1 MRFDVR
7 SGKQWAQ
14 EKVDEVR
21 LCGLEKAPMAAW
33 EDIEE
38 SRGRQGVI
46 RARAAIRSGMRGLR
60 YVVWLVGAGVFS
72 ALPGCITMSA
82 LPVGKPPTAEDGP
95 GVEVV
100 TFESGDGAKL
110 EGRMY
115 EPMVQRSLFAS
126 GKVEVAAPQEADG
139 AAAEKPDE
147 RTAGQPRLSE
157 TELAAIGAA
166 MKAMRERLRTLPSGY
181 ERSVILFCHG
191 VIDNNQSNMANAL
204 SEAGF
209 RVFSFDYRGF
219 GNSEK
224 KKLTNEG
231 LAADAYAALQ
241 YLRSRPDVDPDRIVI
256 YGHSMGG
263 VYAMAAGALAHEA
276 GKPVAGVISAGA
288 FANWR
293 EISNDMLPLVGL
305 VFGGVTGPEPLDWA
319 KRLGKTPLL
328 VVHAEND
335 TDIKPR
341 YAKQIFDAAVS
352 KGVPATLVLEAT
364 GGHVMGYLEG
374 PDAPLTRPMVEFATR
389 VLTPKSSDAK

>member
-1 MRFDVR
+1 MRAFTRV
-7 SGKQWAQ
+7 A
-14 EKVDEVR
+14 V
-21 LCGLEKAPMAAW
+21 LAA
-33 EDIEE
+33 
-38 SRGRQGVI
+38 
-46 RARAAIRSGMRGLR
+46 AAMT
-60 YVVWLVGAGVFS
+60 FS

-100 TFESGDGAKL
+100 TFESSDGAKL

-115 EPMVQRSLFAS
+115 EPMAQRQMFAS
-126 GKVEVAAPQEADG
+126 GHVEVPLPRSAEEGASTQSADASRGAKVTAAPGLTEA
-139 AAAEKPDE
+139 
-147 RTAGQPRLSE
+147 
-157 TELAAIGAA
+157 ELAAIGAA
-166 MKAMRERLRTLPSGY
+166 MKTMKDRLRTLPSDYG
-181 ERSVILFCHG
+181 RSVVLFCHG
-191 VIDNNQSNMANAL
+191 VIDNNQSNMAGAF

-293 EISNDMLPLVGL
+293 EVSNDMLPLFGL
-305 VFGGVTGPEPLDWA
+305 LLGGVTGPEPLDWA

-328 VVHAEND
+328 VVHAEDDVNV
-335 TDIKPR
+335 KPR

-352 KGVPATLVLEAT
+352 KGVPATLTLEAK
-364 GGHVMGYLEG
+364 GGHVVGYLEG
-374 PDAPLTRPMVEFATR
+374 PDAPLTRPMVDFATR
-389 VLTPKSSDAK
+389 VLAPKPTPSE

>member
-1 MRFDVR
+1 
-7 SGKQWAQ
+7 
-14 EKVDEVR
+14 
-21 LCGLEKAPMAAW
+21 
-33 EDIEE
+33 
-38 SRGRQGVI
+38 
-46 RARAAIRSGMRGLR
+46 MRGFTHAALSAG
-60 YVVWLVGAGVFS
+60 LLAGAAVMTL

-110 EGRMY
+110 EGRMRLPAAVRAAMTPATPEVPA
-115 EPMVQRSLFAS
+115 EPPKEDAS
-126 GKVEVAAPQEADG
+126 IPPKKRVVSKLSPEEV
-139 AAAEKPDE
+139 
-147 RTAGQPRLSE
+147 
-157 TELAAIGAA
+157 AAIGAA
-166 MKAMRERLRTLPSGY
+166 MQRINEARRTLPEEYG
-181 ERSVILFCHG
+181 RTVILFCHG
-191 VIDNNQSNMANAL
+191 VIDNNQSPMASFF

-263 VYAMAAGALAHEA
+263 VYAMAAGALASES

-293 EISNDMLPLVGL
+293 EVSNDMLPLFGL
-305 VFGGVTGPEPLDWA
+305 LLGGVTGPEPLDWA

-328 VVHAEND
+328 VVHAEDDENV
-335 TDIKPR
+335 KPR

-352 KGVPATLVLEAT
+352 KGAPATLVLEAK

-389 VLTPKSSDAK
+389 VLAPKPADAK

>member
-1 MRFDVR
+1 MN
-7 SGKQWAQ
+7 
-14 EKVDEVR
+14 
-21 LCGLEKAPMAAW
+21 
-33 EDIEE
+33 
-38 SRGRQGVI
+38 RG
-46 RARAAIRSGMRGLR
+46 AIRSGMRGFTHAAL
-60 YVVWLVGAGVFS
+60 LAGAS
-72 ALPGCITMSA
+72 MMTLALPGCITMSA
-82 LPVGKPPTAEDGP
+82 LPVGKPPTADDGP

-115 EPMVQRSLFAS
+115 APMVQRPLGGNRHVVVRMPKEQQAS
-126 GKVEVAAPQEADG
+126 APEASVQ
-139 AAAEKPDE
+139 
-147 RTAGQPRLSE
+147 AGSGPSPNQSDLGS
-157 TELAAIGAA
+157 IGAA
-166 MKAMRERLRTLPSGY
+166 LSLMQARLRTLPSEY
-181 ERSVILFCHG
+181 DRSVILFCHG
-191 VIDNNQSNMANAL
+191 VIDNNQSNMADAL

-224 KKLTNEG
+224 KPLTNEG

-263 VYAMAAGALAHEA
+263 VYAMASGALASES

-293 EISNDMLPLVGL
+293 EVSNDMLPLFGL

-328 VVHAEND
+328 VVHAED
-335 TDIKPR
+335 DKDIKPR

-352 KGVPATLVLEAT
+352 KGVPATLVLEAE

-389 VLTPKSSDAK
+389 VLAPKPADAK

>member
-1 MRFDVR
+1 MNR
-7 SGKQWAQ
+7 S
-14 EKVDEVR
+14 
-21 LCGLEKAPMAAW
+21 
-33 EDIEE
+33 
-38 SRGRQGVI
+38 
-46 RARAAIRSGMRGLR
+46 AIRSGMRGFTHAAL
-60 YVVWLVGAGVFS
+60 LAGLLAGAAVMTL

-115 EPMVQRSLFAS
+115 APLAERLGPSEFLDIAPDPGRDAR
-126 GKVEVAAPQEADG
+126 VAAALVDQ
-139 AAAEKPDE
+139 
-147 RTAGQPRLSE
+147 Q
-157 TELAAIGAA
+157 LASRV
-166 MKAMRERLRTLPSGY
+166 KRSRTLPKAHRAGA
-181 ERSVILFCHG
+181 ILFCHG
-191 VIDNNQSNMANAL
+191 VIDNNQSNMADAL

-263 VYAMAAGALAHEA
+263 VYAMAAGALANES

-293 EISNDMLPLVGL
+293 EVSNDMLPLFGL
-305 VFGGVTGPEPLDWA
+305 LLGGVTGPEPLDWA

-328 VVHAEND
+328 VVHAEDDVNV
-335 TDIKPR
+335 KPR

-352 KGVPATLVLEAT
+352 KGVPATLVMEAK

-374 PDAPLTRPMVEFATR
+374 PDAPLARPMVEFAAR
-389 VLTPKSSDAK
+389 LLAPKPTDAK

>member
-1 MRFDVR
+1 MM
-7 SGKQWAQ
+7 S
-14 EKVDEVR
+14 
-21 LCGLEKAPMAAW
+21 
-33 EDIEE
+33 
-38 SRGRQGVI
+38 
-46 RARAAIRSGMRGLR
+46 
-60 YVVWLVGAGVFS
+60 S

-82 LPVGKPPTAEDGP
+82 LPAGGPPTVEEGP

-100 TFESGDGAKL
+100 TFDSGDGAKL

-115 EPMVQRSLFAS
+115 QPMVQRSLFAS
-126 GKVEVAAPQEADG
+126 GTVEIAAPQEPVR
-139 AAAEKPDE
+139 AAAEKRSEEPA
-147 RTAGQPRLSE
+147 RKRASRHPMLSE
-157 TELAAIGAA
+157 ADLAAIDAA
-166 MKAMRERLRTLPSGY
+166 MKTMRERLRTLPSEY
-181 ERSVILFCHG
+181 DRSVILFCHG
-191 VIDNNQSNMANAL
+191 VIDNNQSDMADSL

-231 LAADAYAALQ
+231 LAADAYAAVQ

-263 VYAMAAGALAHEA
+263 VYAMAAGALAQEA
-276 GKPVAGVISAGA
+276 GTPVAGVISAGA

-293 EISNDMLPLVGL
+293 EVSNDMLPLFGL
-305 VFGGVTGPEPLDWA
+305 LFGGVTGPEPLDWA

-328 VVHAEND
+328 VVHAED
-335 TDIKPR
+335 DESVKPR

-352 KGVPATLVLEAT
+352 QGVAATLVLEAT
-364 GGHVMGYLEG
+364 GGHMMGYLVG

-389 VLTPKSSDAK
+389 VLAPKPTDAK

>member
-1 MRFDVR
+1 MGRFR
-7 SGKQWAQ
+7 WWS
-14 EKVDEVR
+14 
-21 LCGLEKAPMAAW
+21 
-33 EDIEE
+33 
-38 SRGRQGVI
+38 
-46 RARAAIRSGMRGLR
+46 AIRSCMRGFTS
-60 YVVWLVGAGVFS
+60 VAVLVAAALMFL

-82 LPVGKPPTAEDGP
+82 LPAGKPPTAGDGP

-115 EPMVQRSLFAS
+115 QPMVQRTIFAPS
-126 GKVEVAAPQEADG
+126 ADDVPPPQLPLDIDAITQAPNLSDADI
-139 AAAEKPDE
+139 
-147 RTAGQPRLSE
+147 
-157 TELAAIGAA
+157 AAIG
-166 MKAMRERLRTLPSGY
+166 KAFATMRARLRTLPSAY
-181 ERSVILFCHG
+181 DRSVILFCHG
-191 VIDNNQSNMANAL
+191 VLDNNQSNMANAL

-224 KKLTNEG
+224 KKLTNDG
-231 LAADAYAALQ
+231 LAADAYAALE
-241 YLRSRPDVDPDRIVI
+241 YLRSRPDVDADRIVI

-276 GKPVAGVISAGA
+276 GAPVAGVISAGA

-293 EISNDMLPLVGL
+293 EVSNDMLPLFGL

-319 KRLGKTPLL
+319 KRMGTTPLL
-328 VVHAEND
+328 VVHAED
-335 TDIKPR
+335 DKDIKPR

-352 KGVPATLVLEAT
+352 KGVPATLVLEAK
-364 GGHVMGYLEG
+364 GGHVVGYLEG

-389 VLTPKSSDAK
+389 VLAPKPMDAK

>member
-1 MRFDVR
+1 M
-7 SGKQWAQ
+7 G
-14 EKVDEVR
+14 R
-21 LCGLEKAPMAAW
+21 LRWWP
-33 EDIEE
+33 
-38 SRGRQGVI
+38 
-46 RARAAIRSGMRGLR
+46 AIRSCMRGSTRVAVL
-60 YVVWLVGAGVFS
+60 VVAAMMTLV
-72 ALPGCITMSA
+72 LPGCITMSA
-82 LPVGKPPTAEDGP
+82 LPVGKPPTAEAGP

-100 TFESGDGAKL
+100 TFESGDGTKL

-115 EPMVQRSLFAS
+115 APMVQRTIFAPS
-126 GKVEVAAPQEADG
+126 ADDVPPPQLPLDIDAITQAPNLSDADV
-139 AAAEKPDE
+139 
-147 RTAGQPRLSE
+147 
-157 TELAAIGAA
+157 AAIGKAFAA
-166 MKAMRERLRTLPSGY
+166 MRARLRSLPSAY
-181 ERSVILFCHG
+181 DRSVILFCHG
-191 VIDNNQSNMANAL
+191 VLDNNQSNMANAL

-209 RVFSFDYRGF
+209 HVFSFDYRGF

-241 YLRSRPDVDPDRIVI
+241 YLRTRPDVDPDRIVI

-276 GKPVAGVISAGA
+276 GAPVAGVISAGA
-288 FANWR
+288 FAHWR
-293 EISNDMLPLVGL
+293 EVSNDMLPLFGL

-328 VVHAEND
+328 VVHAEDD

-341 YAKQIFDAAVS
+341 YAKQIFDAAAS

-364 GGHVMGYLEG
+364 GGHVVGYLEG

-389 VLTPKSSDAK
+389 VLAPKPTDAK

>member
-1 MRFDVR
+1 
-7 SGKQWAQ
+7 
-14 EKVDEVR
+14 
-21 LCGLEKAPMAAW
+21 
-33 EDIEE
+33 
-38 SRGRQGVI
+38 
-46 RARAAIRSGMRGLR
+46 MRGFTHAAL
-60 YVVWLVGAGVFS
+60 LAGLLAGAAVMTL

-115 EPMVQRSLFAS
+115 APMVQRPLGGNRHVVVTMPKEPQAS
-126 GKVEVAAPQEADG
+126 TPEPSVPTESGSRPTQ
-139 AAAEKPDE
+139 
-147 RTAGQPRLSE
+147 SE
-157 TELAAIGAA
+157 LEAIGTALS
-166 MKAMRERLRTLPSGY
+166 MMRARQRALPSDY
-181 ERSVILFCHG
+181 DRSVILFCHG
-191 VIDNNQSNMANAL
+191 VIDNNQSNMADAL

-241 YLRSRPDVDPDRIVI
+241 YLRSRSDVDPDRIVI

-263 VYAMAAGALAHEA
+263 VYAMAAGALANES

-293 EISNDMLPLVGL
+293 EVSNDMLPLFGL
-305 VFGGVTGPEPLDWA
+305 LLGGVTGPEPLDWA

-328 VVHAEND
+328 VVHAEDDVNV
-335 TDIKPR
+335 KPR

-352 KGVPATLVLEAT
+352 KGVPATLVMEAK

-374 PDAPLTRPMVEFATR
+374 PDAPLARPMVEFAAR
-389 VLTPKSSDAK
+389 LLAPKPTDAK

>member
-1 MRFDVR
+1 MNR
-7 SGKQWAQ
+7 S
-14 EKVDEVR
+14 
-21 LCGLEKAPMAAW
+21 
-33 EDIEE
+33 
-38 SRGRQGVI
+38 
-46 RARAAIRSGMRGLR
+46 AIRSGMRGFTHAAL
-60 YVVWLVGAGVFS
+60 LAGLLAGAAVMTL

-115 EPMVQRSLFAS
+115 EPQMTRDTLRKLNELGVKPEDQMDAARRYDKRILEWWEEHKHELQGENPDWALKEVH
-126 GKVEVAAPQEADG
+126 KVRP
-139 AAAEKPDE
+139 
-147 RTAGQPRLSE
+147 
-157 TELAAIGAA
+157 
-166 MKAMRERLRTLPSGY
+166 LPPEY
-181 ERSVILFCHG
+181 ARAVILFCHG
-191 VIDNNQSNMANAL
+191 VTDNNQSPMAEAL
-204 SEAGF
+204 NFAGF

-263 VYAMAAGALAHEA
+263 VYAMAAGALANES

-293 EISNDMLPLVGL
+293 EVSNDMLPLFGL
-305 VFGGVTGPEPLDWA
+305 LLGGVTGPEPLDWA

-328 VVHAEND
+328 VVHAEDDENV
-335 TDIKPR
+335 KPR

-364 GGHVMGYLEG
+364 GGHVVGYLEG

-389 VLTPKSSDAK
+389 VLAPKPTDAK

>member
-1 MRFDVR
+1 
-7 SGKQWAQ
+7 
-14 EKVDEVR
+14 
-21 LCGLEKAPMAAW
+21 
-33 EDIEE
+33 
-38 SRGRQGVI
+38 
-46 RARAAIRSGMRGLR
+46 MRGFTLALM
-60 YVVWLVGAGVFS
+60 VSVAMMTL

-100 TFESGDGAKL
+100 TFQNTDGITL
-110 EGRMY
+110 EGRMVA
-115 EPMVQRSLFAS
+115 PSAVRWAMP
-126 GKVEVAAPQEADG
+126 AAPASVASTG
-139 AAAEKPDE
+139 TVDE
-147 RTAGQPRLSE
+147 PREPSPTVRRPGLSLE
-157 TELAAIGAA
+157 ESAAIEAA
-166 MKAMRERLRTLPSGY
+166 MKRLTEHMRTLGSDFD
-181 ERSVILFCHG
+181 RTVILFCHG
-191 VIDNNQSNMANAL
+191 VTDNNQSPMAGFF

-263 VYAMAAGALAHEA
+263 VYAMAAGSLAHEA
-276 GKPVAGVISAGA
+276 GTPVAGVISAGA

-293 EISNDMLPLVGL
+293 EVSNDMLPLFGL
-305 VFGGVTGPEPLDWA
+305 LFGGVTGPEPLDWA

-328 VVHAEND
+328 VVHAEDDRNV
-335 TDIKPR
+335 KPR

-352 KGVPATLVLEAT
+352 KGVPATLVLEAK
-364 GGHVMGYLEG
+364 GGHVFGYLDG

-389 VLTPKSSDAK
+389 MLAPTPEPASAK